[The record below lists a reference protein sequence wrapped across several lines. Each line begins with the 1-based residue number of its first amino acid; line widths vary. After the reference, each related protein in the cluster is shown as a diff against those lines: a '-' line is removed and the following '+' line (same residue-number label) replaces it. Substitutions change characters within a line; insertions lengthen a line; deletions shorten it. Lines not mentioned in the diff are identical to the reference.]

1 MKKHDMNLL
10 ERYRSEQKKKANTT
24 SPIRIYFI
32 LIVAAILILGAYA
45 LKIVIENNSMNQ
57 EITTLKSYIQNPNV
71 VEKMAG
77 IKKIQDN
84 IKVLDEIENEVTNLD
99 LVIDYRPKFDS
110 RILDV
115 IYYERPNDIKFTF
128 LEFAENTITIEM
140 TGKRPSDF
148 SNYVLRLQR
157 TYKFADVSYAGY
169 TYDKEKGLYT
179 GTIVCVMKGGN

>member
-1 MKKHDMNLL
+1 MKKQDMNLL

-32 LIVAAILILGAYA
+32 LISAAILILGAYA
-45 LKIVIENNSMNQ
+45 LKIVLDNNSMNQ
-57 EITTLKSYIQNPNV
+57 EIASITEYIQNPNV
-71 VEKMAG
+71 VEKMNG
-77 IKKIQDN
+77 IKKIQEN
-84 IKVLDEIENEVTNLD
+84 IKTLDEIESEVANLD

-110 RILDV
+110 KILDV
-115 IYYERPNDIKFTF
+115 IYYERPTDIKFSF

-169 TYDKEKGLYT
+169 AYDKEIGLYT
-179 GTIVCVMKGGN
+179 GTVACIMKGGN